1 MKQLNLITLLNNMK
15 VSELIDKLKNLPQD
29 AQVNILADNDGPD
42 SHNLYSNFQ
51 YCNMDEDHIHF
62 DAKRNLVQLG
72 G

>member
-1 MKQLNLITLLNNMK
+1 MK

-42 SHNLYSNFQ
+42 SCNLYSNFR